1 MAAGETGFPY
11 EPGPRRLGGLNTEV
25 VSLGD
30 VTFRNLG
37 EFLTRLEETG
47 DLARVTRPVSRDL
60 EITEITQRVVR
71 ADGPALLFENV
82 TGATMPVVTNLL
94 GSPRRIS
101 LALDAPN
108 VDAVAERVGRLVHL
122 RPPAGILGA
131 VRDLSGTIE
140 TLSTLRSLGPKR
152 VRSGPCQEVEET
164 SVDLGRLPILKCWPK
179 DGGRTVT
186 FPVVITTDPETHEPH
201 TGIYRLQQYG
211 PDTLGMHFQVHRVGA
226 NNYRKWAARGEKMPV
241 AVIIGADPAT
251 VFSGLAPVPEG
262 ISNFV
267 FASFLRSEPLELV
280 RARSV
285 DIEVPAQAEIVL
297 EGYVDPTERRIEGPF
312 GDHTGYYSAPE
323 PFPVF
328 HVSCVTH
335 RERPVYLTTVTGKPP
350 TEDSV
355 LGKAVERIFLP
366 VIRLVLPEL
375 IDMNLPAP
383 GLFINVG
390 VVSIRKSY
398 PEHPRKVMHALWGLG
413 QLMFVRYLIVVDE
426 DVNVHDLSEVLYRVG
441 LQADPARDLELAQG
455 PVDQLSISNPV
466 PNIGG
471 KVGIDATRKRPEDGF
486 PRPWPEEIRS
496 DAATLRAAEQTI
508 RDDPALARLLGRS
521 NQ

>member
-1 MAAGETGFPY
+1 MPF
-11 EPGPRRLGGLNTEV
+11 RDLG
-25 VSLGD
+25 S
-30 VTFRNLG
+30 
-37 EFLTRLEETG
+37 FLERLESAG
-47 DLARVTRPVSRDL
+47 DLVRIRRPVSRDL
-60 EITEITQRVVR
+60 EITEITQRAVA
-71 ADGPALLFENV
+71 ADGPALLFEQV
-82 TGATMPVVTNLL
+82 TGATMPVVTNVL
-94 GSPRRIS
+94 GSPRRIA
-101 LALDAPN
+101 LALDAP
-108 VDAVAERVGRLVHL
+108 DLDQVADRIAHLVQL

-140 TLSTLRSLGPKR
+140 ALSTLRSLAPKR

-164 SVDLGRLPILKCWPK
+164 TVDLDRLPILRCWPK

-186 FPVVITTDPETHEPH
+186 FPVVITSDPETGAAH

-226 NNYRKWAARGEKMPV
+226 NNYRKWAARGERMPV
-241 AVIIGADPAT
+241 AAVIGADPVT

-267 FASFLRSEPLELV
+267 FASFLRGEPVELV
-280 RARSV
+280 PGRSV
-285 DIEVPAQAEIVL
+285 PLEVPAQAEIVL
-297 EGYVDPTERRIEGPF
+297 EGYVDPAERKVEGPF

-328 HVSCVTH
+328 HVTRVTH
-335 RERPVYLTTVTGKPP
+335 RERPVYLSTVTGKPP

-366 VIRLVLPEL
+366 VVRLVLPE
-375 IDMNLPAP
+375 IVDMDLPVP

-390 VVSIRKSY
+390 VISIRKAY
-398 PEHPRKVMHALWGLG
+398 PDHPRKVMHAIWGLG
-413 QLMFVRYLIVVDE
+413 QMMFVRYLVIVDE
-426 DVNVHDLSEVLYRVG
+426 DVNVHDLGEVLYRVG
-441 LQADPARDLELAQG
+441 LQADPARDLELVQG

-466 PNIGG
+466 PNLGG

-496 DAATLRAAEQTI
+496 DPEAVRRAEQVV
-508 RDDPALARLLGRS
+508 REDPTLARLLGGSRR
-521 NQ
+521 

>member
-1 MAAGETGFPY
+1 VTF
-11 EPGPRRLGGLNTEV
+11 R
-25 VSLGD
+25 SLGD
-30 VTFRNLG
+30 
-37 EFLTRLEETG
+37 FLSVLESRG
-47 DLARVTRPVSRDL
+47 DLVRVTRPVSRDL
-60 EITEITQRVVR
+60 EVTEVTQRVLR

-82 TGATMPVVTNLL
+82 PGSSMPVVTNLL
-94 GSPRRIS
+94 GSPRRIAA
-101 LALDAPN
+101 ALEADS
-108 VDAVAERVGRLVHL
+108 VDAVADRVERLVHL
-122 RPPAGILGA
+122 RPPAGVLGA
-131 VRDLSGTIE
+131 VRDLGRTIE
-140 TLSTLRSLGPKR
+140 TLSTLRSLAPKR
-152 VRSGPCQEVEET
+152 VRSAPCQEVEES

-186 FPVVITTDPETHEPH
+186 FPVVITKDPETGESH

-241 AVIIGADPAT
+241 AAVIGADPAT

-267 FASFLRSEPLELV
+267 FAGFLRGEPVELV
-280 RARSV
+280 SARSV
-285 DIEVPAQAEIVL
+285 DLEVPANAEIVL
-297 EGYVDPTERRIEGPF
+297 EGYVDPTERAVEGPF

-328 HVSCVTH
+328 HVTRVTH
-335 RERPVYLTTVTGKPP
+335 RTRPVYLGTVTGKPP
-350 TEDSV
+350 TEDAV
-355 LGKAVERIFLP
+355 LGKAVERIFRP
-366 VIRLVLPEL
+366 VIRVILPE
-375 IDMNLPAP
+375 IVDMNLPME

-390 VVSIRKSY
+390 IVSIRKAY

-413 QLMFVRYLIVVDE
+413 QMMFVRYLVVVDD
-426 DVNVHDLSEVLYRVG
+426 DVDVHDLSEVLYRVG
-441 LQADPARDLELAQG
+441 LQADPERDFEISHG

-466 PNIGG
+466 PNVGA

-496 DAATLRAAEQTI
+496 DAAAAQAAERVM
-508 RDDPALARLLGRS
+508 RDDPVLAKLLGRPRP
-521 NQ
+521 